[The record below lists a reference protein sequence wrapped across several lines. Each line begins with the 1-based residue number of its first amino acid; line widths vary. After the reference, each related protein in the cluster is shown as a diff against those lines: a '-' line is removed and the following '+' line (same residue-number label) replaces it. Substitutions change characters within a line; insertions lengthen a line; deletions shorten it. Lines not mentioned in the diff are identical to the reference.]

1 MFGDH
6 AIYHD
11 GWMASTKVI
20 RPPWVNF
27 AQGEQGSGRFSV
39 MSYSA
44 LRRNWMQTDKVA
56 DKYPDKVKEICWPRS
71 SCCGRRPQA
80 PPMLRSGAQVWS
92 MP

>member
-1 MFGDH
+1 
-6 AIYHD
+6 
-11 GWMASTKVI
+11 MASTKVI

-27 AQGEQGSGRFSV
+27 AQVSKDLADFPYELFGV
-39 MSYSA
+39 TKD
-44 LRRNWMQTDKVA
+44 WMQTDNLA

-80 PPMLRSGAQVWS
+80 PPMLRCGAQVWS